1 MLKIINTIDNLN
13 RLSDEDKAILNK
25 LLIDSK
31 DDLLNKPIDTII
43 ECFKELIKAKEEVIM
58 NAMNNK
64 EITNEKVKTILDQR
78 KLSHSLFLDK
88 DFISWAYIFTLNPF
102 ITRENMYEKYKNR
115 GFLIDEPYFDK
126 VSLFFNGLYDYAIY
140 MLNEKGIDYINEDD
154 GKIWINVSYNDEI
167 LSFYAHPNSSV
178 GTTFCRSLNI
188 TDEEI
193 INFSEIREYFTK
205 INKEEENSSFQRKRN
220 NE

>member
-1 MLKIINTIDNLN
+1 MLRLIDTIDNLN

-31 DDLLNKPIDTII
+31 DDLINNPLDTVINSL
-43 ECFKELIKAKEEVIM
+43 KELIKAKEDFIM
-58 NAMNNK
+58 NNSM
-64 EITNEKVKTILDQR
+64 ISNEKVKTIIDQR
-78 KLSHSLFLDK
+78 NLSHSLFLDK
-88 DFISWAYIFTLNPF
+88 DFISWAYIFTFNPF

-115 GFLIDEPYFDK
+115 EFLIDEPYFDK

-154 GKIWINVSYNDEI
+154 GKMWINVSYNDEI

-188 TDEEI
+188 IDEEI
-193 INFSEIREYFTK
+193 INFCEIREYFTK
-205 INKEEENSSFQRKRN
+205 LNKEEENCSFQRKRN